1 MRSNAVKQEVEK
13 NQELIRA
20 VLRCVVALNPL
31 SDPSLSPQFEQ
42 FVMEIRSG
50 PLAEEYKLTIT
61 EAESRE
67 NRTADYMDLS

>member
-20 VLRCVVALNPL
+20 VLRCVIALSPL
-31 SDPSLSPQFEQ
+31 SDPSLSPRFEQ
-42 FVMEIRSG
+42 FVMEVRMG
-50 PLAEEYKLTIT
+50 PLAEEYKLTFA